1 MPTHFRATNEPP
13 FSSKP
18 LDSQASTILLM
29 SNSRGG
35 AIMGFKSKVRKRR
48 GNTGNGTSEDGD
60 SEEYEGQIRCG
71 IIECGNWADKKIGG
85 RKMAYDRAVEVWGA
99 SGVSRKVRKV
109 SLCKPCYR
117 TWKKEKKGEPK
128 EWVSKGKGPL
138 GNAPPTSTPVR
149 SFDQP

>member
-1 MPTHFRATNEPP
+1 
-13 FSSKP
+13 
-18 LDSQASTILLM
+18 
-29 SNSRGG
+29 
-35 AIMGFKSKVRKRR
+35 MGFKSRVRKRR
-48 GNTGNGTSEDGD
+48 GNTGKGTPEDGD
-60 SEEYEGQIRCG
+60 SEEYEGQIRCD

-128 EWVSKGKGPL
+128 EWVSKGKGAL
-138 GNAPPTSTPVR
+138 GNAPPHFHASQKFRSAVR
-149 SFDQP
+149 KNIEYGIGPFALNPSAFS